1 MLKTFRKAFQIEEI
15 RKKITYTFLMLIVVR
30 IGSLLPIPGID
41 RDQLALM
48 FSGDAFQMVDSF
60 TGGSLTQMTVFALS
74 ITPYITSSIIMQ
86 LLTIAIPKLEEM
98 LKD

>member
-1 MLKTFRKAFQIEEI
+1 MFKTLANAFRVKDI
-15 RKKITYTFLMLIVVR
+15 RTKLFYTFLMLIVVR

-74 ITPYITSSIIMQ
+74 ITP
-86 LLTIAIPKLEEM
+86 
-98 LKD
+98 